1 MTASLLQL
9 VAIGSE
15 DYIICGNPQITFW
28 KNVYLKHTNFSF
40 ERLEILPKTPSK
52 YNYDS
57 YTEVVFDIN
66 SNY

>member
-9 VAIGSE
+9 VAVGNE
-15 DYIICGNPQITFW
+15 DYLICGNPQITFW

-40 ERLEILPKTPSK
+40 ERVEILPKTPSK

-57 YTEVVFDIN
+57 FSITTK
-66 SNY
+66 